1 MTSTST
7 LARVKLPSHSLLCWE
22 EGALET
28 YATNWVSV
36 SEMIKLWS
44 KTEFLVILECV
55 ELYLSKGF
63 PDHINLEG
71 EGLHWNM
78 KIQHSGVGT
87 VRYQGI

>member
-1 MTSTST
+1 
-7 LARVKLPSHSLLCWE
+7 
-22 EGALET
+22 
-28 YATNWVSV
+28 
-36 SEMIKLWS
+36 MIKLWS